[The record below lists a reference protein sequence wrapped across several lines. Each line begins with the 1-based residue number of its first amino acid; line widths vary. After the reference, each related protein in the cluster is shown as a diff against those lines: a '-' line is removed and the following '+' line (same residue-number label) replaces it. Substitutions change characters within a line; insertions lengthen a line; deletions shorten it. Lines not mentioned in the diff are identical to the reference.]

1 MARTVRSNFMVV
13 IFVLIGLF
21 IGQFIGQVL
30 GKSFPLLN
38 YGETF
43 GINNLHLDLIVIDF
57 SLNLTVSL
65 TIAGVIGV
73 IIALLIY
80 RKL

>member
-1 MARTVRSNFMVV
+1 MARTIRSNFMV
-13 IFVLIGLF
+13 ILFVVIGLF

-30 GKSFPLLN
+30 GKSFSFLN

-43 GINNLHLDLIVIDF
+43 GINNLSLDLIVINF
-57 SLNLTVSL
+57 SLNLTISL

-73 IIALLIY
+73 LIALLIY
-80 RKL
+80 KQL